1 VFYALILP
9 LALLAAFTIVNSI
22 LFRSLRYYQAIKLEH
37 QPKVSLLIPARN
49 EQANLELLLPTLVAQ
64 DYANL
69 EIIVLNDHSTDRTLE
84 IAQSYAARNSRL
96 RVIECGEL
104 LEGWLGKPNACRQLA
119 EAATG
124 EILVFTDADTLWQPE
139 AISLCVKAM
148 QATKADA
155 MCAWPQQILSGWF
168 SSLVQPWMTWSVLAL
183 LPVWLIPNPKYR
195 LIVSANGQMLAF
207 KRDCYASIGG
217 FEPVKH
223 SILEDMALARNVK
236 AQNKRFVLLNG
247 LGSIKCKMYSSTQE
261 TFDGFAKAAFVGLGS
276 SVPALF
282 VSILFFAWLF
292 LAPWIWLI
300 AAVVS
305 DSSLTLPLVAIVLS
319 LLGRFVADL
328 EFGYPLYLFVQQPF
342 SMIGWAVIA
351 VASWRRFRK
360 GETSWKGRVYDLK
373 NGPKG

>member
-1 VFYALILP
+1 MIYALILP
-9 LALLAAFTIVNSI
+9 LALLAAFTVVNSI
-22 LFRSLRYYQAIKLEH
+22 LFRSLRFYASIKLGR
-37 QPKVSLLIPARN
+37 QPNVSLLIPARN

-64 DYANL
+64 DYKNL
-69 EIIVLNDHSTDRTLE
+69 EIIVLNDHSTDQTLKT
-84 IAQSYAARNSRL
+84 AQKYAARDSRL
-96 RVIECGEL
+96 RVIEGGEL
-104 LEGWLGKPNACRQLA
+104 LPGWLGKPNACRQLA
-119 EAATG
+119 EVANG
-124 EILVFTDADTLWQPE
+124 EILVFTDADTLWQPD

-155 MCAWPQQILSGWF
+155 MCAWPEQILSGWF

-183 LPVWLIPNPKYR
+183 LPVWLIPNPKHK

-207 KRDCYASIGG
+207 KKDCYASIGG

-236 AQNKRFVLLNG
+236 AQDKRFVLLNG
-247 LGSIKCKMYSSTQE
+247 LGSLKCKMYSSTSE

-276 SVPALF
+276 SVPALL

-292 LAPWIWLI
+292 LAPWVWLV
-300 AAVVS
+300 AALVS
-305 DSSLTLPLVAIVLS
+305 GSSIVLPLVAVLLS

-328 EFGYPLYLFVQQPF
+328 EFGYPLYLFVQQPL
-342 SMIGWAVIA
+342 SMIGWAAIA

-360 GETSWKGRVYDLK
+360 GQTSWKGRVYDLK

>member
-1 VFYALILP
+1 VFYVLILP
-9 LALLAAFTIVNSI
+9 LALLAVFTILNSI
-22 LFRSLRYYQAIKLEH
+22 LFRSLRYYAKIKLEH

-49 EQANLELLLPTLVAQ
+49 EQQNLELLLPTLVAQ

-84 IAQSYAARNSRL
+84 IAQEYAARDARL
-96 RVIECGEL
+96 HVIEGGVL

-124 EILVFTDADTLWQPE
+124 EILVFTDADTLWQPD
-139 AISLCVKAM
+139 AITLCVKAM
-148 QATKADA
+148 QATNSDA

-168 SSLVQPWMTWSVLAL
+168 SSLVQPWMTWSLLAL
-183 LPVWLIPNPKYR
+183 LPVWLIPNPKHK

-207 KRDCYASIGG
+207 RKNCYSSIGG

-236 AQNKRFVLLNG
+236 AQNMRFVLLNG
-247 LGSIKCKMYSSTQE
+247 LGSVKCKMYSSTQE

-292 LAPWIWLI
+292 LAPWIWLFVAI
-300 AAVVS
+300 FS
-305 DSSLTLPLVAIVLS
+305 NSSITLPIVAVLLS

-328 EFGYPLYLFVQQPF
+328 EFGYPLYLWLQQPI

-351 VASWRRFRK
+351 IASWRRFHK
-360 GETSWKGRVYDLK
+360 GQTSWKGRVYDLK

>member
-1 VFYALILP
+1 MFYALILP
-9 LALLAAFTIVNSI
+9 LALLAAFTILNSI
-22 LFRSLRYYQAIKLEH
+22 LFRSLRYYAKVQLER

-49 EQANLELLLPTLVAQ
+49 EETNLELLLPTLVAQ

-69 EIIVLNDHSTDRTLE
+69 EIIVLNDHSTDQTLE
-84 IAQSYAARNSRL
+84 IAQKYAARDSRL
-96 RVIECGEL
+96 HVIEGGEL
-104 LEGWLGKPNACRQLA
+104 LEGWLGKPNACRQLT

-124 EILVFTDADTLWQPE
+124 EILVFTDADTLWQPD

-168 SSLVQPWMTWSVLAL
+168 SSLVQPFITWSLPAL
-183 LPVWLIPNPKYR
+183 LPMWLIANPKYK

-207 KRDCYASIGG
+207 RKECYNSIGG

-236 AQNKRFVLLNG
+236 AQNLRFVLLNG
-247 LGSIKCKMYSSTQE
+247 LGSVKCKMYSSTTE

-282 VSILFFAWLF
+282 ASILFFAWLF
-292 LAPWIWLI
+292 VVPWVWFLI
-300 AAVVS
+300 ALIS
-305 DSSLTLPLVAIVLS
+305 GSSLTLPLVAIFLS
-319 LLGRFVADL
+319 LLGRFAADL
-328 EFGYPLYLFVQQPF
+328 EFGYPLYLWVQQPI
-342 SMIGWAVIA
+342 STLVWATIA
-351 VASWRRFRK
+351 IASWRRFNK
-360 GETSWKGRVYDLK
+360 GQTSWKGRVYDLK
-373 NGPKG
+373 NKPKS

>member
-1 VFYALILP
+1 MFYALILP
-9 LALLAAFTIVNSI
+9 LALLAAFTILNSI
-22 LFRSLRYYQAIKLEH
+22 LFRSLRYYAPVLLER

-49 EQANLELLLPTLVAQ
+49 EEQNLELLLPTLVAQ

-69 EIIVLNDHSTDRTLE
+69 EIIVLNDHSTDKTLE
-84 IAQSYAARNSRL
+84 IAQKYAARDSRL
-96 RVIECGEL
+96 RLIEGGEL
-104 LEGWLGKPNACRQLA
+104 QIGWLGKPNACRQLA
-119 EAATG
+119 QVASG
-124 EILVFTDADTLWQPE
+124 EILVFTDADTLWQPD

-148 QATKADA
+148 QATNADA

-168 SSLVQPWMTWSVLAL
+168 SSLVQPWMTWSLLAL
-183 LPVWLIPNPKYR
+183 LPVWLIPNPKHK

-207 KRDCYASIGG
+207 KKDCYASIGG

-236 AQNKRFVLLNG
+236 AQNLRFVLLNG
-247 LGSIKCKMYSSTQE
+247 LGSVKCKMYSSTQE

-276 SVPALF
+276 SVPALV

-300 AAVVS
+300 AAAFS
-305 DSSLTLPLVAIVLS
+305 GSSITLPLVAVLLS

-328 EFGYPLYLFVQQPF
+328 EFGYPLYLFVQQPV
-342 SMIGWAVIA
+342 SMIAWAAIA
-351 VASWRRFRK
+351 VASWRRFLK
-360 GETSWKGRVYDLK
+360 GQTSWKGRVYDLK

>member
-1 VFYALILP
+1 VIFALILP

-22 LFRSLRYYQAIKLEH
+22 LFRSLKFYAKIQLEH

-49 EQANLELLLPTLVAQ
+49 EKANLELLLPTLVTQ
-64 DYANL
+64 DYRNL

-84 IAQSYAARNSRL
+84 IAQKYAARDSRL
-96 RVIECGEL
+96 RVIEGGEL
-104 LEGWLGKPNACRQLA
+104 IAGWLGKPNACRQLA
-119 EAATG
+119 QAATG
-124 EILVFTDADTLWQPE
+124 EILVFTDADTLWQPD

-148 QATKADA
+148 QATNADA
-155 MCAWPQQILSGWF
+155 MCAWPEQILSGWF

-183 LPVWLIPNPKYR
+183 LPVWLIPNPRHK

-207 KRDCYASIGG
+207 KKDCYDSIGG

-247 LGSIKCKMYSSTQE
+247 LGSVKCKMYSSTTE

-292 LAPWIWLI
+292 FVPWIWLI
-300 AAVVS
+300 VALVS
-305 DSSLTLPLVAIVLS
+305 GSSITLPLFAVILS

-328 EFGYPLYLFVQQPF
+328 EFGYPLYLFVQQPL

-351 VASWRRFRK
+351 IASWQRFRK
-360 GETSWKGRVYDLK
+360 GQTSWKGRVYDLK

>member
-9 LALLAAFTIVNSI
+9 LAVLAAFTILNSI
-22 LFRSLRYYQAIKLEH
+22 LFRSLRSYAKIKLEH

-49 EQANLELLLPTLVAQ
+49 EEANLELLLPTLVAQ

-69 EIIVLNDHSTDRTLE
+69 EIIVLNDHSTDQTLQV
-84 IAQSYAARNSRL
+84 AQQYAARDSRL
-96 RVIECGEL
+96 HVIEGGEL

-124 EILVFTDADTLWQPE
+124 EILVFTDADTLWQPD

-148 QATKADA
+148 QATNADA

-183 LPVWLIPNPKYR
+183 LPVWLIPNPKHK

-207 KRDCYASIGG
+207 RKNCLSIIGG

-236 AQNKRFVLLNG
+236 VQNLRFVLLNG
-247 LGSIKCKMYSSTQE
+247 LGSVKCKMYSSTQD

-292 LAPWIWLI
+292 LVPWIWLI
-300 AAVVS
+300 AALIS
-305 DSSLTLPLVAIVLS
+305 GSSIVMPLVAVILS

-328 EFGYPLYLFVQQPF
+328 EFGYPLSLFVQQPL

-351 VASWRRFRK
+351 LSSWRRFSR
-360 GETSWKGRVYDLK
+360 GQTSWKGRVYDLK

>member
-1 VFYALILP
+1 MFYVLILP
-9 LALLAAFTIVNSI
+9 LVLLAVFTILNSI
-22 LFRSLRYYQAIKLEH
+22 LFRSLRHYRNIKLEH

-49 EQANLELLLPTLVAQ
+49 EEQNLELLLPTLVTQ

-69 EIIVLNDHSTDRTLE
+69 EIIVLNDHSTDKTLGV
-84 IAQSYAARNSRL
+84 AQKYAARDSRL
-96 RVIECGEL
+96 HVIEGTEL
-104 LEGWLGKPNACRQLA
+104 QSGWFGKPNACRQLG
-119 EAATG
+119 EAASG
-124 EILVFTDADTLWQPE
+124 EILVFTDADTLWQPD

-148 QATKADA
+148 HATNADA
-155 MCAWPQQILSGWF
+155 MCAWPEQILSGWF

-183 LPVWLIPNPKYR
+183 LPVWLIPDPKHK

-207 KRDCYASIGG
+207 RKDCFSSING

-223 SILEDMALARNVK
+223 SILEDMGLARNVK
-236 AQNKRFVLLNG
+236 AQNLRFVLLNG
-247 LGSIKCKMYSSTQE
+247 LGSVKCKMYSSTSD

-292 LAPWIWLI
+292 LAPWIWLF
-300 AAVVS
+300 AALLS
-305 DSSLTLPLVAIVLS
+305 GSSLTLPLVAVLLS

-328 EFGYPLYLFVQQPF
+328 EFGYPLYLWVQQPL

-351 VASWRRFRK
+351 IASWRRYRK

-373 NGPKG
+373 NGSKG

>member
-9 LALLAAFTIVNSI
+9 LALLAAFTILNSI
-22 LFRSLRYYQAIKLEH
+22 LFRSLRYYNGVILER

-49 EQANLELLLPTLVAQ
+49 EEANLELLLPTLVAQ

-69 EIIVLNDHSTDRTLE
+69 EIIVLNDHSTDRTLK
-84 IAQSYAARNSRL
+84 IAQRYAARDARL
-96 RVIECGEL
+96 RVIEGGEL
-104 LEGWLGKPNACRQLA
+104 LPGWLGKPNACRQLA
-119 EAATG
+119 QNATG
-124 EILVFTDADTLWQPE
+124 DILVFTDADTLWQPD
-139 AISLCVKAM
+139 AIGLCVKAM
-148 QATKADA
+148 QATNADA

-183 LPVWLIPNPKYR
+183 LPVWLIPNPKHK

-207 KRDCYASIGG
+207 KKECYASING

-236 AQNKRFVLLNG
+236 AQNLRFVLLNG
-247 LGSIKCKMYSSTQE
+247 LGSVKCKMYSSTQE

-276 SVPALF
+276 SVPALL

-300 AAVVS
+300 ASLVS
-305 DSSLTLPLVAIVLS
+305 GSSFTLPLVAVLLS

-328 EFGYPLYLFVQQPF
+328 EFGYPLYLFVQQPL

>member
-9 LALLAAFTIVNSI
+9 LALLAAFTILNSI
-22 LFRSLRYYQAIKLEH
+22 LFRSLRSYAKIKLEH

-49 EQANLELLLPTLVAQ
+49 EEANLELLLPTLVAQ
-64 DYANL
+64 DYVNL
-69 EIIVLNDHSTDRTLE
+69 EIVVLNDHSTDQTLQV
-84 IAQSYAARNSRL
+84 AQQYAARDSRL
-96 RVIECGEL
+96 HVIEGGEL
-104 LEGWLGKPNACRQLA
+104 LEGWLGKPNACRQLT

-124 EILVFTDADTLWQPE
+124 EILVFTDADTLWQPD

-148 QATKADA
+148 QATNADA

-183 LPVWLIPNPKYR
+183 LPVWLIPNPKHK

-207 KRDCYASIGG
+207 RKNCLSIIGG

-236 AQNKRFVLLNG
+236 VQNLRFVLLNG
-247 LGSIKCKMYSSTQE
+247 LGSVKCKMYSSTQD

-276 SVPALF
+276 SVPTLF
-282 VSILFFAWLF
+282 ISILFFAWLF
-292 LAPWIWLI
+292 LVPWIWLI
-300 AAVVS
+300 AALIS
-305 DSSLTLPLVAIVLS
+305 GSSIVMPLVAVMLS

-328 EFGYPLYLFVQQPF
+328 EFGYPLSLFVQQPF

-351 VASWRRFRK
+351 LTSWRRFSR
-360 GETSWKGRVYDLK
+360 GQTSWKGRVYDLK

>member
-22 LFRSLRYYQAIKLEH
+22 LFRSLRYYANIKLEH
-37 QPKVSLLIPARN
+37 QPKVSLLVPARN
-49 EQANLELLLPTLVAQ
+49 EEVNLELLLPTLVAQ

-69 EIIVLNDHSTDRTLE
+69 EIIILNDHSTDRTLK
-84 IAQSYAARNSRL
+84 IAQQYEARDSRL
-96 RVIECGEL
+96 HVIEGGEL
-104 LEGWLGKPNACRQLA
+104 LPDWLGKPNACRQLA
-119 EAATG
+119 EAASG
-124 EILVFTDADTLWQPE
+124 EILVFTDADTLWQTD

-148 QATKADA
+148 QATNADA

-183 LPVWLIPNPKYR
+183 LPVWLIPNPKHK

-207 KRDCYASIGG
+207 RKETYSKTGG

-236 AQNKRFVLLNG
+236 AQNLRFVLLNG
-247 LGSIKCKMYSSTQE
+247 LGSVKCKMYSSTQE

-292 LAPWIWLI
+292 LMPWIWLVAALISGSSTVIPLI
-300 AAVVS
+300 AV
-305 DSSLTLPLVAIVLS
+305 LLS

-328 EFGYPLYLFVQQPF
+328 EFGYPLYLWVQQPL

-351 VASWRRFRK
+351 IASWRRFRN
-360 GETSWKGRVYDLK
+360 GQTSWKGRVYDLK